1 MIAHLCGEPA
11 RIGDK
16 WAVIDVNGI
25 GYQVYLPQ
33 PELGRLKGMSGKV
46 RIYTH
51 TAVREDGISLYGF
64 LRQSELELFTML
76 ISVSGIGP
84 QIALSIISQ
93 VEIEDFA
100 IAILNED
107 EKTLT
112 RIPGIGPKSAKRLI
126 LELRDKMKK
135 AGASLITGEKGR
147 GSAASHDA
155 VSALISLGFPESPAR
170 DAVSTAAAQL
180 GNPDLEALIKT
191 ALGILKSHG

>member
-1 MIAHLCGEPA
+1 MIAHLSGEPA
-11 RIGDK
+11 HVCDK

-25 GYQVYLPQ
+25 GYQVFLPQ
-33 PELGRLKGMSGKV
+33 PELAQLRTMTGKV
-46 RIYTH
+46 LVHTH
-51 TAVREDGISLYGF
+51 MAVREDGISLFGF
-64 LRQSELELFTML
+64 LRRSELELFTML
-76 ISVSGIGP
+76 IGVSGIGP

-100 IAILNED
+100 LAILNED

-135 AGASLITGEKGR
+135 AGASLVTGEKGR
-147 GSAASHDA
+147 GSAAAGDA
-155 VSALISLGFPESPAR
+155 VSALISLGFPESAAR
-170 DAVSTAAAQL
+170 DAVTGAVAQL
-180 GNPDLEALIKT
+180 GNPDLESLIKT